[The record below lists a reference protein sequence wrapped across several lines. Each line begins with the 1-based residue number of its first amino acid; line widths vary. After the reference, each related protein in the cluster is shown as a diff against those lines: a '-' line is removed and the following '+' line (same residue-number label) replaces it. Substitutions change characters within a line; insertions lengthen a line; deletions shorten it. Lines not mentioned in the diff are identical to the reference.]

1 MKKVGAVYV
10 SSDNKLFEIKLLD
23 GSSAHIEVFKNIPN
37 YLFESPNPEYELG
50 NAPDYSPYY
59 FSFFGLMEIKKKQ
72 TCRLEYNND
81 VID

>member
-23 GSSAHIEVFKNIPN
+23 GSSAHMEVFKNIPN

-59 FSFFGLMEIKKKQ
+59 FRFWFVGDKEKQ
-72 TCRLEYNND
+72 TCRLKYNND